1 MQRVL
6 MGEDIKE
13 FKTYNEQID
22 ILVRRGMDIED
33 RDEAIFLLQQVSY
46 YRLSGYC
53 YPFREFKNSSRADT
67 FFPGTRLRDVVDLYR
82 FDSRLRT
89 ATFTALTPIELA
101 IRAHLGHELGSLDPL
116 IHLDPNKL
124 GVTVD
129 TPKKE
134 KYNSWR
140 KRYDRELE
148 SSREDFVNHHKQK
161 YGGNLPVWAATEI
174 MDWGSL
180 TYLYELSPRSVQN
193 IISSQCNLTAP
204 QLRSWL
210 KALNIVRNICAHHG
224 RLFNRVHAI
233 SPKLPAQGTHTD
245 LDCINTDWKRTFG
258 QLTLIQFLLD
268 RFTVGNKKL
277 LPTVVQSFPEV
288 QIVPISH
295 MGAPD
300 NWQTASRLWSV

>member
-1 MQRVL
+1 

-22 ILVRRGMDIED
+22 ILVRRGMDIGD
-33 RDEAIFLLQQVSY
+33 RDEAVFLLQQVSY

-53 YPFREFKNSSRADT
+53 YTFREFKNSSRADT

-116 IHLDPNKL
+116 IHLDPYKL
-124 GVTVD
+124 GVKVR
-129 TPKKE
+129 TPKEK
-134 KYNSWR
+134 KYNGWR
-140 KRYDRELE
+140 RRYEHELK

-193 IISSQCNLTAP
+193 TISGQCDLTAP

-245 LDCINTDWKRTFG
+245 LDCINTEWTRTFG
-258 QLTLIQFLLD
+258 QLTLVQFLLD
-268 RFTVGNKKL
+268 RFAVGNKKL

-295 MGAPD
+295 IEAPD

>member
-1 MQRVL
+1 

-13 FKTYNEQID
+13 FKTYNEQVD

-33 RDEAIFLLQQVSY
+33 RDEAVFLLQQVSY

-116 IHLDPNKL
+116 IHLDSNKL

-129 TPKKE
+129 TPEEK

-193 IISSQCNLTAP
+193 TISSQCNLTAP

-258 QLTLIQFLLD
+258 QLTL
-268 RFTVGNKKL
+268 V
-277 LPTVVQSFPEV
+277 
-288 QIVPISH
+288 
-295 MGAPD
+295 
-300 NWQTASRLWSV
+300 

>member
-1 MQRVL
+1 

-33 RDEAIFLLQQVSY
+33 RDEATFLLQQVSY

-67 FFPGTRLRDVVDLYR
+67 FFPGTRWRDVVDLYR

-116 IHLDPNKL
+116 IHLDPKKL

-129 TPKKE
+129 TPKEK

-148 SSREDFVNHHKQK
+148 SSREDFVKHHKQK
-161 YGGNLPVWAATEI
+161 YGGKLPVWAATEI

-180 TYLYELSPRSVQN
+180 TYLYEFSPRSVQDA
-193 IISSQCNLTAP
+193 ISSRCGLNAP
-204 QLRSWL
+204 QLHSWL

-224 RLFNRVHAI
+224 RLFNRVHTI

-258 QLTLIQFLLD
+258 QLTLVQLLLD
-268 RFTVGNKKL
+268 RLNVGNKKL

>member
-1 MQRVL
+1 

-13 FKTYNEQID
+13 FKTYNEQVD
-22 ILVRRGMDIED
+22 ILVRRGMDIGD
-33 RDEAIFLLQQVSY
+33 RDDAVFLLQQVSY

-101 IRAHLGHELGSLDPL
+101 IRAHLGHELGRLDPL
-116 IHLDPNKL
+116 IHLDSNKL

-129 TPKKE
+129 TPKEK

-193 IISSQCNLTAP
+193 TISSQCNLTAP

-258 QLTLIQFLLD
+258 QLTLVQLLLD
-268 RFTVGNKKL
+268 RLNVGNKKL

-300 NWQTASRLWSV
+300 NWQTASKLWSI

>member
-1 MQRVL
+1 

-33 RDEAIFLLQQVSY
+33 RDEATFLLQQVSY

-67 FFPGTRLRDVVDLYR
+67 FFPGTRWRDVVDLYR

-116 IHLDPNKL
+116 IHLDPKKL

-129 TPKKE
+129 TPKEK

-148 SSREDFVNHHKQK
+148 SSREDFVKHHKQK
-161 YGGNLPVWAATEI
+161 YGGKLPVWAATEI

-180 TYLYELSPRSVQN
+180 TYLYELSPTSVQN
-193 IISSQCNLTAP
+193 TISSQCDLTAP

-258 QLTLIQFLLD
+258 QLTLVQLLLD
-268 RFTVGNKKL
+268 RLNVGNKKL

-300 NWQTASRLWSV
+300 NWQTASKLWSI

>member
-1 MQRVL
+1 

-33 RDEAIFLLQQVSY
+33 RDEATFLLQQVSY

-67 FFPGTRLRDVVDLYR
+67 FFPGTRWRDVVDLYR

-116 IHLDPNKL
+116 IHLDSNKL

-129 TPKKE
+129 TPKEK

-148 SSREDFVNHHKQK
+148 SSREDFVKHHKQK
-161 YGGNLPVWAATEI
+161 YGGKLPVWAATEI

-180 TYLYELSPRSVQN
+180 TYLYEFSPRSVQDA
-193 IISSQCNLTAP
+193 ISSRCGLNAP
-204 QLRSWL
+204 QLHSWL

-224 RLFNRVHAI
+224 RLFNRVHTI

-258 QLTLIQFLLD
+258 QLTLVQLLLD
-268 RFTVGNKKL
+268 RLNVGNKKL

-300 NWQTASRLWSV
+300 NW

>member
-1 MQRVL
+1 M
-6 MGEDIKE
+6 
-13 FKTYNEQID
+13 
-22 ILVRRGMDIED
+22 
-33 RDEAIFLLQQVSY
+33 
-46 YRLSGYC
+46 
-53 YPFREFKNSSRADT
+53 
-67 FFPGTRLRDVVDLYR
+67 RDVVDLYR

-101 IRAHLGHELGSLDPL
+101 IRAHLGHELGRLDPL
-116 IHLDPNKL
+116 IHLDPYKL
-124 GVTVD
+124 GATARS
-129 TPKKE
+129 T
-134 KYNSWR
+134 KYESRSTKYEYWR
-140 KRYDRELE
+140 RRYEHELK
-148 SSREDFVNHHKQK
+148 SSREDFVKHHKQK
-161 YGGNLPVWAATEI
+161 YGGKLPVWAATEI

-180 TYLYELSPRSVQN
+180 TYLYEFSPRSVQDA
-193 IISSQCNLTAP
+193 ISSRCGLNAP
-204 QLRSWL
+204 QLHSWL

-258 QLTLIQFLLD
+258 QLTLVQLLLD
-268 RFTVGNKKL
+268 RLNVGNKKL

-300 NWQTASRLWSV
+300 NWQTASRLWNV

>member
-1 MQRVL
+1 

-13 FKTYNEQID
+13 FKTYNEQVD
-22 ILVRRGMDIED
+22 ILVRRGMDIGD

-67 FFPGTRLRDVVDLYR
+67 FFPGTRWRDVVDLYR

-116 IHLDPNKL
+116 IHLDPKKL

-129 TPKKE
+129 TPKEK

-148 SSREDFVNHHKQK
+148 SSREDFVKHHKQK
-161 YGGNLPVWAATEI
+161 YGGKLPVWAATEI

-180 TYLYELSPRSVQN
+180 TYLYEFSPRSVQDA
-193 IISSQCNLTAP
+193 ISSRCGLNAP
-204 QLRSWL
+204 QLHSWL

-224 RLFNRVHAI
+224 RLFNRVHTI

-258 QLTLIQFLLD
+258 QLTLVQLLLD
-268 RFTVGNKKL
+268 RLNVGNKKL

>member
-1 MQRVL
+1 

-22 ILVRRGMDIED
+22 ILVRRGMDIGD
-33 RDEAIFLLQQVSY
+33 RDEAVFLLQQVSY

-116 IHLDPNKL
+116 IHLDPYKL
-124 GVTVD
+124 GVKVR
-129 TPKKE
+129 TPKEMK
-134 KYNSWR
+134 KYKDRR

-148 SSREDFVNHHKQK
+148 SSREDFVKHHKQK

-193 IISSQCNLTAP
+193 TISSQCDLTAP

-258 QLTLIQFLLD
+258 QLTLVQLLLD
-268 RFTVGNKKL
+268 RLNVGNKKL

>member
-1 MQRVL
+1 

-13 FKTYNEQID
+13 FKTYNEQVD
-22 ILVRRGMDIED
+22 ILARRGMDIGD
-33 RDEAIFLLQQVSY
+33 RDDAVFLLQQVSY

-101 IRAHLGHELGSLDPL
+101 IRAHLGHELGRLDPL
-116 IHLDPNKL
+116 IHLDPYKL
-124 GVTVD
+124 GIKVRTL
-129 TPKKE
+129 KE
-134 KYNSWR
+134 KKYNGWR
-140 KRYDRELE
+140 RRYEHELK

-193 IISSQCNLTAP
+193 TISSQCGLNAP

-224 RLFNRVHAI
+224 RL
-233 SPKLPAQGTHTD
+233 
-245 LDCINTDWKRTFG
+245 
-258 QLTLIQFLLD
+258 LT
-268 RFTVGNKKL
+268 
-277 LPTVVQSFPEV
+277 S
-288 QIVPISH
+288 S
-295 MGAPD
+295 
-300 NWQTASRLWSV
+300 

>member
-1 MQRVL
+1 

-22 ILVRRGMDIED
+22 ILVRRGMDIGD
-33 RDEAIFLLQQVSY
+33 RDEAVFLLQQVSY

-116 IHLDPNKL
+116 IHLDPYKL
-124 GVTVD
+124 GVKVRA
-129 TPKKE
+129 PKEMK
-134 KYNSWR
+134 KYKDWR

-148 SSREDFVNHHKQK
+148 SSREDFVKHHKQK

-193 IISSQCNLTAP
+193 TISGQCDLTAP

-224 RLFNRVHAI
+224 RLFNRVYAI

-245 LDCINTDWKRTFG
+245 LDCINTEWTRTFG
-258 QLTLIQFLLD
+258 QLTLVQFLLD
-268 RFTVGNKKL
+268 RFAVGNKKL

-300 NWQTASRLWSV
+300 NWQTASKLWNI

>member
-1 MQRVL
+1 

-13 FKTYNEQID
+13 FKTYNEQVD
-22 ILVRRGMDIED
+22 ILARRGMDIGD
-33 RDEAIFLLQQVSY
+33 RDDAVFLLQQVSY

-101 IRAHLGHELGSLDPL
+101 IRAHLGHELGRLDPL
-116 IHLDPNKL
+116 IHLDPYKL
-124 GVTVD
+124 GIKVRTL
-129 TPKKE
+129 KE
-134 KYNSWR
+134 KKYNGWR
-140 KRYDRELE
+140 RRYEHELK

-193 IISSQCNLTAP
+193 TISSQCDLTAP

-224 RLFNRVHAI
+224 RLFNRGHAI
-233 SPKLPAQGTHTD
+233 SPKLPAQGTH
-245 LDCINTDWKRTFG
+245 TDWKRTFG

-300 NWQTASRLWSV
+300 NWQTASKLWSI

>member
-1 MQRVL
+1 

-13 FKTYNEQID
+13 FKTYNEQVD
-22 ILVRRGMDIED
+22 ILVRRGMDIGD
-33 RDEAIFLLQQVSY
+33 RDEAVFLLQQVSY

-101 IRAHLGHELGSLDPL
+101 IRAHLGHELGRLDPL
-116 IHLDPNKL
+116 IHLDPYKF
-124 GVTVD
+124 GVTVR
-129 TPKKE
+129 TPKEK

-140 KRYDRELE
+140 KRYDRELG

-174 MDWGSL
+174 MDWGTL

-193 IISSQCNLTAP
+193 TISSQCDLTAP

-233 SPKLPAQGTHTD
+233 SPKLPAQSTHTD

-258 QLTLIQFLLD
+258 QLTLVQLLLD
-268 RFTVGNKKL
+268 RLNVGDKKL

-300 NWQTASRLWSV
+300 NWQTASRLWSI

>member
-1 MQRVL
+1 

-13 FKTYNEQID
+13 FKTYNEQVD

-33 RDEAIFLLQQVSY
+33 RDEAVFLLQQVSY

-101 IRAHLGHELGSLDPL
+101 IRAHLGHELGRLDPL
-116 IHLDPNKL
+116 IHLDPYKL
-124 GVTVD
+124 GIKVRTL
-129 TPKKE
+129 KE
-134 KYNSWR
+134 KKYNGWR
-140 KRYDRELE
+140 RRYEHELK

-193 IISSQCNLTAP
+193 TISSQCGLNAP

-210 KALNIVRNICAHHG
+210 KALNIVRNICAQHG

-258 QLTLIQFLLD
+258 QLTLVQLLLD
-268 RFTVGNKKL
+268 RLNVVNKKL

-295 MGAPD
+295 IGAPD
-300 NWQTASRLWSV
+300 NWQTASRLWSI

>member
-1 MQRVL
+1 MS
-6 MGEDIKE
+6 EAIKK
-13 FKTYNEQID
+13 FKTYEEQLD
-22 ILVRRGMDIED
+22 VLAERGMDVGD
-33 RDEAIFLLQQVSY
+33 REEAVLLLQRVSY

-53 YPFREFKNSSRADT
+53 YPFREFKNNSRADT
-67 FFPGTRLRDVVDLYR
+67 FFPGTRLRDVVALYE

-89 ATFTALTPIELA
+89 ATFAALTPIELA
-101 IRAHLGHELGSLDPL
+101 IRARLGHELGRLDPL
-116 IHLDPNKL
+116 IHLKPEMLETTDRSS
-124 GVTVD
+124 
-129 TPKKE
+129 
-134 KYNSWR
+134 KYEYWR
-140 KRYDRELE
+140 SRYDRELK
-148 SSREDFVNHHKQK
+148 SSREDFVKHHKQK
-161 YGGNLPVWAATEI
+161 YGGKLPVWAATEI

-233 SPKLPAQGTHTD
+233 SPKLPAQGTHAD

-258 QLTLIQFLLD
+258 QLTLVQLLLD
-268 RFTVGNKKL
+268 RFNVGDKKL

-295 MGAPD
+295 IGAPD
-300 NWQTASRLWSV
+300 NWQTASNLWNIS

>member
-1 MQRVL
+1 

-13 FKTYNEQID
+13 FKTYNEQVD
-22 ILVRRGMDIED
+22 ILVRRGMDIGD
-33 RDEAIFLLQQVSY
+33 RDKAIFLLQQVSY

-116 IHLDPNKL
+116 IHLDPYKL
-124 GVTVD
+124 GATARS
-129 TPKKE
+129 T
-134 KYNSWR
+134 KYESRNTKYEYWR
-140 KRYDRELE
+140 RRYEHELK
-148 SSREDFVNHHKQK
+148 SSREDFVKHHKQK
-161 YGGNLPVWAATEI
+161 YGGKLPVWAATEI

-193 IISSQCNLTAP
+193 TISSQFDLTAP

-258 QLTLIQFLLD
+258 QLTLVQLLLD
-268 RFTVGNKKL
+268 RLNVGNKKL

-300 NWQTASRLWSV
+300 NWQTASKLWSI

>member
-1 MQRVL
+1 MS
-6 MGEDIKE
+6 EAIKK
-13 FKTYNEQID
+13 FKTYEEQLD
-22 ILVRRGMDIED
+22 VLAERGMDVGD
-33 RDEAIFLLQQVSY
+33 REEAVLLLKRVSY

-53 YPFREFKNSSRADT
+53 YPFREFKNNSRADT
-67 FFPGTRLRDVVDLYR
+67 FFPGTRLRDVVALYE

-89 ATFTALTPIELA
+89 ATFAALTPIELA
-101 IRAHLGHELGSLDPL
+101 IRARLGHELGHLDPL
-116 IHLDPNKL
+116 IHLKPEMLETTDRSS
-124 GVTVD
+124 
-129 TPKKE
+129 
-134 KYNSWR
+134 KYEYWR
-140 KRYDRELE
+140 SRYDRELK
-148 SSREDFVNHHKQK
+148 SSREDFVKHHKQK
-161 YGGNLPVWAATEI
+161 YGGKLPVWAATEI

-193 IISSQCNLTAP
+193 IISSQCDLTAP

-233 SPKLPAQGTHTD
+233 SPKLPAQGTHAD

-258 QLTLIQFLLD
+258 QLTLVQLLLD
-268 RFTVGNKKL
+268 RFNVGDKKL

-295 MGAPD
+295 IGAPD
-300 NWQTASRLWSV
+300 NWQTASNLWNIS

>member
-1 MQRVL
+1 M
-6 MGEDIKE
+6 
-13 FKTYNEQID
+13 
-22 ILVRRGMDIED
+22 
-33 RDEAIFLLQQVSY
+33 
-46 YRLSGYC
+46 
-53 YPFREFKNSSRADT
+53 
-67 FFPGTRLRDVVDLYR
+67 RDVVDLYR

-101 IRAHLGHELGSLDPL
+101 IRAHLGHELGCLDPL
-116 IHLDPNKL
+116 IHLDPYKL
-124 GVTVD
+124 GATARS
-129 TPKKE
+129 T
-134 KYNSWR
+134 KYEYWR
-140 KRYDRELE
+140 RRYEHELK
-148 SSREDFVNHHKQK
+148 SSREDFVKHHKQK
-161 YGGNLPVWAATEI
+161 YGGKLPVWAATEI

-180 TYLYELSPRSVQN
+180 TYLYELSPTSVQN
-193 IISSQCNLTAP
+193 TISSQCDLTAP

-300 NWQTASRLWSV
+300 NWQTASKLWSI

>member
-1 MQRVL
+1 

-33 RDEAIFLLQQVSY
+33 RDEATFLLQQVSY

-116 IHLDPNKL
+116 IHLDPYKL
-124 GVTVD
+124 GATARA
-129 TPKKE
+129 PKE
-134 KYNSWR
+134 KKYKDWR

-161 YGGNLPVWAATEI
+161 YSGNLPVWAATEI

-180 TYLYELSPRSVQN
+180 TYLYELSPTSVQN
-193 IISSQCNLTAP
+193 TISSQCDLTAP

-258 QLTLIQFLLD
+258 QLTLVQLLLD
-268 RFTVGNKKL
+268 RLNVGNKKL

-295 MGAPD
+295 IGAPD

>member
-1 MQRVL
+1 

-22 ILVRRGMDIED
+22 ILVRRGMDIGD
-33 RDEAIFLLQQVSY
+33 RDEAVFLLQQVSY

-193 IISSQCNLTAP
+193 TISSQCNLTAP

-258 QLTLIQFLLD
+258 QLTLVQLLLD
-268 RFTVGNKKL
+268 RFNVGNKKL

-300 NWQTASRLWSV
+300 NWQTASRLWNV

>member
-1 MQRVL
+1 MS
-6 MGEDIKE
+6 EAIKK
-13 FKTYNEQID
+13 FKTYEEQLD
-22 ILVRRGMDIED
+22 VLAERGMDVGD
-33 RDEAIFLLQQVSY
+33 REEAVLLLKRVSY

-53 YPFREFKNSSRADT
+53 YPFRKLATSSGREDT

-101 IRAHLGHELGSLDPL
+101 IRAHLGHELGRLDPL
-116 IHLDPNKL
+116 IHLDPYKL
-124 GVTVD
+124 GATARS
-129 TPKKE
+129 T
-134 KYNSWR
+134 KYEYWR
-140 KRYDRELE
+140 RRYEHELK
-148 SSREDFVNHHKQK
+148 SSREDFVKHHKQK
-161 YGGNLPVWAATEI
+161 YGGKLPVWAATEI

-180 TYLYELSPRSVQN
+180 TYLYELSPTSVQN
-193 IISSQCNLTAP
+193 TISSQCDLTAP

-224 RLFNRVHAI
+224 RLFNRVHTI
-233 SPKLPAQGTHTD
+233 SPKLPAQGIHTD

>member
-1 MQRVL
+1 MS
-6 MGEDIKE
+6 EAIKK
-13 FKTYNEQID
+13 FKTYEEQLD
-22 ILVRRGMDIED
+22 VLAERGMDVGD
-33 RDEAIFLLQQVSY
+33 REEAVLLLKRVSY

-53 YPFREFKNSSRADT
+53 YPFRKLATSSGREDT

-101 IRAHLGHELGSLDPL
+101 IRAHLGHELGRLDPL
-116 IHLDPNKL
+116 IHLDPYRL
-124 GVTVD
+124 GATARS
-129 TPKKE
+129 T
-134 KYNSWR
+134 KYEYWR
-140 KRYDRELE
+140 RRYEHELK
-148 SSREDFVNHHKQK
+148 SSREDFVKHHKQK
-161 YGGNLPVWAATEI
+161 YGGKLPVWAATEI

-180 TYLYELSPRSVQN
+180 TYLYELSPTSVQN
-193 IISSQCNLTAP
+193 TISSQCDLTAP

-258 QLTLIQFLLD
+258 QLTLVQLLLD
-268 RFTVGNKKL
+268 RLNVGNKKL

-300 NWQTASRLWSV
+300 NWQTASKLWSI

>member
-1 MQRVL
+1 M
-6 MGEDIKE
+6 K
-13 FKTYNEQID
+13 KH
-22 ILVRRGMDIED
+22 
-33 RDEAIFLLQQVSY
+33 S
-46 YRLSGYC
+46 
-53 YPFREFKNSSRADT
+53 
-67 FFPGTRLRDVVDLYR
+67 
-82 FDSRLRT
+82 
-89 ATFTALTPIELA
+89 
-101 IRAHLGHELGSLDPL
+101 
-116 IHLDPNKL
+116 
-124 GVTVD
+124 
-129 TPKKE
+129 TPKE
-134 KYNSWR
+134 KKYKGWR

-180 TYLYELSPRSVQN
+180 TYLYEFSPRSVQDA
-193 IISSQCNLTAP
+193 ISSRCGLNAP
-204 QLRSWL
+204 QLHSWL

-224 RLFNRVHAI
+224 RLFNRVHTI

-258 QLTLIQFLLD
+258 QLTLVQLLLD
-268 RFTVGNKKL
+268 RLNVGDKKL

-300 NWQTASRLWSV
+300 NWQTASKLWSI

>member
-1 MQRVL
+1 

-22 ILVRRGMDIED
+22 ILVRRGMDIGD
-33 RDEAIFLLQQVSY
+33 RDEAVFLLQQVSY

-101 IRAHLGHELGSLDPL
+101 IRARLGHELGRLNPL
-116 IHLDPNKL
+116 IHLDPYKL
-124 GVTVD
+124 GVKVR
-129 TPKKE
+129 TPKEK
-134 KYNSWR
+134 KYNGWR
-140 KRYDRELE
+140 RRYEHELK
-148 SSREDFVNHHKQK
+148 SSREDFVKHHKQK
-161 YGGNLPVWAATEI
+161 YGGKLPVWAATEI

-180 TYLYELSPRSVQN
+180 TYLYEFSPRSVQDA
-193 IISSQCNLTAP
+193 ISSRCGLNAP
-204 QLRSWL
+204 QLHSWL

-258 QLTLIQFLLD
+258 QLTLVQLLLD
-268 RFTVGNKKL
+268 RLNVGNKKL

-300 NWQTASRLWSV
+300 NWQTASKLWSI

>member
-1 MQRVL
+1 

-13 FKTYNEQID
+13 FKTYNEQVD
-22 ILVRRGMDIED
+22 ILVRRGMDIGD

-258 QLTLIQFLLD
+258 QLTLVQLLLD
-268 RFTVGNKKL
+268 RLNVGNKKL

-300 NWQTASRLWSV
+300 NWQTASRLWSI

>member
-1 MQRVL
+1 

-13 FKTYNEQID
+13 FKTYNEQVD

-33 RDEAIFLLQQVSY
+33 RDKAIFLLQQVSY

-101 IRAHLGHELGSLDPL
+101 IRAHLGHELGRLDPL
-116 IHLDPNKL
+116 IHLDPYKL
-124 GVTVD
+124 GIKVRTL
-129 TPKKE
+129 KE
-134 KYNSWR
+134 KKYNGWR
-140 KRYDRELE
+140 RRYEHELK

-193 IISSQCNLTAP
+193 TISSQCGLNAP

-258 QLTLIQFLLD
+258 QLTLVQLLLD
-268 RFTVGNKKL
+268 RLNVGNKKL

>member
-1 MQRVL
+1 

-22 ILVRRGMDIED
+22 ILVRRGMDIGD
-33 RDEAIFLLQQVSY
+33 RDEAVFLLQQVSY

-116 IHLDPNKL
+116 IHLDPYKL
-124 GVTVD
+124 GVKVR
-129 TPKKE
+129 TPKEK
-134 KYNSWR
+134 KYNGWR
-140 KRYDRELE
+140 RRYEHELK

-193 IISSQCNLTAP
+193 TISGQCDLTAP

-233 SPKLPAQGTHTD
+233 SPKLGTHTD
-245 LDCINTDWKRTFG
+245 LDCINTEWTRTFG
-258 QLTLIQFLLD
+258 QLTLVQFLLD
-268 RFTVGNKKL
+268 RFAVGNKKL

-288 QIVPISH
+288 QIVPVSH
-295 MGAPD
+295 IGAPD

>member
-1 MQRVL
+1 

-13 FKTYNEQID
+13 FKTYNEQVD
-22 ILVRRGMDIED
+22 ILVRRGMDIGD

-101 IRAHLGHELGSLDPL
+101 IRALKEKKYNGWRRRYEHEL
-116 IHLDPNKL
+116 K
-124 GVTVD
+124 
-129 TPKKE
+129 
-134 KYNSWR
+134 
-140 KRYDRELE
+140 

-193 IISSQCNLTAP
+193 TISSQCDLTAP

-258 QLTLIQFLLD
+258 QLTLVQLLLD
-268 RFTVGNKKL
+268 RLNVGNKKL

-300 NWQTASRLWSV
+300 NWQTASKLWSI

>member
-1 MQRVL
+1 

-13 FKTYNEQID
+13 FKTYNEQVD
-22 ILVRRGMDIED
+22 ILVRRGMDIGD

-116 IHLDPNKL
+116 IHLDPKKL

-129 TPKKE
+129 TPKEK

-148 SSREDFVNHHKQK
+148 SSREDFVKHHKQK
-161 YGGNLPVWAATEI
+161 YGGKLPVWAATEI

-180 TYLYELSPRSVQN
+180 TYLYEFSPRSVQDA
-193 IISSQCNLTAP
+193 ISSRCGLNAP
-204 QLRSWL
+204 QLHSWL

-224 RLFNRVHAI
+224 RLFNRVHTI
-233 SPKLPAQGTHTD
+233 SPKLPAQGTHAD

-258 QLTLIQFLLD
+258 QLTLVQLLLD
-268 RFTVGNKKL
+268 RLNVGNKKL

-300 NWQTASRLWSV
+300 NWQTASRLWNV

>member
-1 MQRVL
+1 

-13 FKTYNEQID
+13 FKTYNEQVD
-22 ILVRRGMDIED
+22 ILVRRGMDIGD
-33 RDEAIFLLQQVSY
+33 RDEAVFLLQQVSY

-116 IHLDPNKL
+116 IHLDSNKL

-129 TPKKE
+129 TPKEK

-180 TYLYELSPRSVQN
+180 TYLYEFSPRSVQDA
-193 IISSQCNLTAP
+193 ISSRCGLNAP
-204 QLRSWL
+204 QLHSWL

-258 QLTLIQFLLD
+258 QLTLVQLLLD
-268 RFTVGNKKL
+268 RLNVGNKKL

-300 NWQTASRLWSV
+300 NWQTASRLWSI

>member
-1 MQRVL
+1 

-22 ILVRRGMDIED
+22 ILVRRGMDIGD
-33 RDEAIFLLQQVSY
+33 RDEAVFLLQQVSY

-116 IHLDPNKL
+116 IHLDPYKL
-124 GVTVD
+124 GVKVRASKEM
-129 TPKKE
+129 KKY
-134 KYNSWR
+134 KDWR

-148 SSREDFVNHHKQK
+148 SSREDFVKHHKQK

-180 TYLYELSPRSVQN
+180 TYLYELSPRSVRDT
-193 IISSQCNLTAP
+193 ISSQCDITAP

-258 QLTLIQFLLD
+258 QLTLVQLLLD
-268 RFTVGNKKL
+268 RLNVGNKKL

-295 MGAPD
+295 IGAPD

>member
-1 MQRVL
+1 

-33 RDEAIFLLQQVSY
+33 RDEATFLLQQVSY

-67 FFPGTRLRDVVDLYR
+67 FFPGTRWRDVVDLYR

-116 IHLDPNKL
+116 IHLDPKKL

-129 TPKKE
+129 TPKEK

-148 SSREDFVNHHKQK
+148 SSREDFVKHHKQK
-161 YGGNLPVWAATEI
+161 YGGKLPVWAATEI

-180 TYLYELSPRSVQN
+180 TYLYEFSPRSVQDA
-193 IISSQCNLTAP
+193 ISSRCGLNAP
-204 QLRSWL
+204 QLHSWL

-224 RLFNRVHAI
+224 RLFNRVHTI

-258 QLTLIQFLLD
+258 QLTLVQLLLD
-268 RFTVGNKKL
+268 RLNVGNKKL

-300 NWQTASRLWSV
+300 NWQTASKLWSI

>member
-1 MQRVL
+1 

-13 FKTYNEQID
+13 FKTYNEQVD
-22 ILVRRGMDIED
+22 ILVRRGMDIGD
-33 RDEAIFLLQQVSY
+33 RDEAVFLLQQVSY

-116 IHLDPNKL
+116 IHLDSNKL

-129 TPKKE
+129 TPKEK

-180 TYLYELSPRSVQN
+180 TYLYEFSPRSVQDA
-193 IISSQCNLTAP
+193 ISSRCGLNAP
-204 QLRSWL
+204 QLHSWL

-258 QLTLIQFLLD
+258 QLTLVQLLLD
-268 RFTVGNKKL
+268 RLNVGNKKL

-300 NWQTASRLWSV
+300 NWQTASKLWSI

>member
-1 MQRVL
+1 

-13 FKTYNEQID
+13 FKTYNEQVD
-22 ILVRRGMDIED
+22 ILVRRGMDIGD

-53 YPFREFKNSSRADT
+53 YPFREFKDSSRADT

-300 NWQTASRLWSV
+300 NWQTASRLWSI

>member
-1 MQRVL
+1 

-101 IRAHLGHELGSLDPL
+101 IRAHLGHELGRLDPL
-116 IHLDPNKL
+116 IHLQPYML
-124 GVTVD
+124 GATAHSS
-129 TPKKE
+129 E
-134 KYNSWR
+134 YNRWR
-140 KRYDRELE
+140 KHYNRELE
-148 SSREDFVNHHKQK
+148 SSREDFVKHHKQK
-161 YGGNLPVWAATEI
+161 YDGKLPVWAATEI

-180 TYLYELSPRSVQN
+180 TYLYEFSPRSVQDA
-193 IISSQCNLTAP
+193 ISSRCGLNAP
-204 QLRSWL
+204 QLHSWL

-224 RLFNRVHAI
+224 RLFNRVHTI
-233 SPKLPAQGTHTD
+233 SPKLPAQGIHTD

>member
-1 MQRVL
+1 

-13 FKTYNEQID
+13 FKTYNEQVD

-33 RDEAIFLLQQVSY
+33 RDKAIFLLQQVSY

-53 YPFREFKNSSRADT
+53 YPFREFKNNSRADT

-89 ATFTALTPIELA
+89 ETFTALTPIELA
-101 IRAHLGHELGSLDPL
+101 IRAHLGHELGCLDPL
-116 IHLDPNKL
+116 IHLNPHKL
-124 GVTVD
+124 GVKVR
-129 TPKKE
+129 TPKEK
-134 KYNSWR
+134 KYNGWR
-140 KRYDRELE
+140 RRYEHELK
-148 SSREDFVNHHKQK
+148 SSREDFVKHHKQK
-161 YGGNLPVWAATEI
+161 YGGKLPVWAATEI

-180 TYLYELSPRSVQN
+180 TYLYEFSPRSVQDA
-193 IISSQCNLTAP
+193 ISSRCGLNAP
-204 QLRSWL
+204 QLHSWL

-224 RLFNRVHAI
+224 RLFNRVHTI
-233 SPKLPAQGTHTD
+233 SPKLPAQGTHAD

-300 NWQTASRLWSV
+300 NWQTASKLWSV